1 MRPDDIVPFAVKP
14 VTVEIDLRHLGR
26 GDLATDRVFAAI
38 QSAGD
43 GQAFGGG
50 RLGNEIDHGFIIPQ
64 RFTAPIRGDEGK
76 EPVLDLVPL
85 TRPRRKMTDGD
96 GQARVI
102 REFL

>member
-1 MRPDDIVPFAVKP
+1 MRSDDIVPFAVKR
-14 VTVEIDLRHLGR
+14 VTVEIDLLHLGC
-26 GDLATDRVFAAI
+26 GDLAADRVFAAI

-76 EPVLDLVPL
+76 ESVLDLVPL
-85 TRPRRKMTDGD
+85 ARSRRKMTDRD
-96 GQARVI
+96 RQAGVI